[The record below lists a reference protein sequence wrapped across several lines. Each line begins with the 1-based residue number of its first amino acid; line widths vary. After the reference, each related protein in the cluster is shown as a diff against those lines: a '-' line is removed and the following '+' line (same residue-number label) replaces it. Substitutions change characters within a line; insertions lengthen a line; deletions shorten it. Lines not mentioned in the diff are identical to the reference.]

1 MSSIVVVGSVAYD
14 SVTTPFGRRERILGG
29 SATYFSVSAS
39 YLSEVAVVAV
49 VGEDFREEDREVLR
63 EKGVDLSGLT
73 TAPGETFFWKGEYGD
88 ALNEA
93 RSLETRLGVFETFSP
108 ELPASLREREVV
120 FLANIDPELQTR
132 VLDQVLAPRLVAAD
146 TMNFWIEG
154 KPEALRET
162 LRRVQLLLINDG
174 EARLLAGERNLLKAA
189 RAVQGMGPSTVV
201 VKRGEHGVLV
211 AGETDLFTLP
221 AYPLEALADP
231 TGAGDTFAG
240 GFVGYLAR
248 AGSLGGEALRRAAV
262 YGTVLASFNVQ
273 SFSLER
279 LRALSLRQ
287 IRERYERFREL
298 TRFGDWDLGPTD
310 S

>member
-1 MSSIVVVGSVAYD
+1 VSSIVVVGSVAYD
-14 SVTTPFGRRERILGG
+14 SVSTPFGVRERILGG
-29 SATYFSVSAS
+29 SATYFSVAAS
-39 YLSEVAVVAV
+39 YLAEVAVVAV

-63 EKGVDLSGLT
+63 EKGVDLSGLV

-93 RSLETRLGVFETFSP
+93 RSLETRLGVFETFAP
-108 ELPASLREREVV
+108 DLPGPLRDREVV
-120 FLANIDPELQTR
+120 FLANIDPELQSR
-132 VLDQVLAPRLVAAD
+132 VLDQVSAPRLVAAD

-154 KPEALRET
+154 KPEALRRT
-162 LRRVQLLLINDG
+162 LARVQLLLINDG
-174 EARLLAGERNLLKAA
+174 EARLLAGEKNLLRAA
-189 RAVQGMGPSTVV
+189 RAIRAMGPSTVV

-211 AGETDLFTLP
+211 AGESGLFALP
-221 AYPLEALADP
+221 AYPLESLADP

-248 AGSLGGEALRRAAV
+248 VGRSDAEALRRAAV

-279 LRALSLRQ
+279 LRALTLEE
-287 IRERYERFREL
+287 IRKRYEGFREL
-298 TRFGDWDLGPTD
+298 TRFGGWDLEAATP
-310 S
+310 